1 MFPSFRKDKKEK
13 GEKGEKER
21 RKRGESQAAAPAM
34 SQQDLQRLEEAGLKR
49 GFFNLTRSSRRGENS
64 SSTSSS
70 SSSISS
76 QQQPPQNNRD
86 SKRASVFGVLAPK
99 RASWTRKEEA
109 AAAQPSIG
117 KARPSLRRPDSVDA
131 ARADAAPPPAAGAS
145 GAGDAAQG
153 AVTRTDVPPMAT
165 KPVPAR
171 KEGPTPA
178 PRAGDGAARPSAP
191 AEVSFPVPVCREK
204 ELALPVPDVRITPA
218 LLPPRD
224 ITLHRRPA
232 GDFGFSLRRAYLV
245 AANGERSTV
254 HYAEPGARDPPVSTT
269 AHPAAPAS
277 TANSAPEGGA
287 WQALLPGDRLLAIDE
302 VSVEGRS
309 REDLVAVIRAA
320 GTLIT
325 LRVQPA
331 PELCEIARC
340 CLDIPDSAS
349 ARRADEVN
357 AARAGGE
364 PASGGGDRVWV
375 VHQQGFTLAR
385 MMGPAGEGRVRVRL
399 DHDGCT
405 VEVDEDDLEKA
416 SPENWDHAQDVSGL
430 HFLNESS
437 VLHTLRQR
445 HGNGLLHTRAG
456 EQLVCVHPGSL
467 THTYSDKVMHLFR
480 SLGSE
485 DPPPHLFAVVRSA
498 YRTMLASRRDQS
510 IVCMGPVGSGKT
522 TALQHAA
529 LCTIV
534 LASGHSSITAE
545 RLQAAFTLLES
556 FGHAAVS
563 GSPNSS
569 RHCNI
574 LSLDF
579 DATGALASA
588 SIQAMLLERSRVT
601 RWPAGEE
608 TFNVFHQLLA
618 GADSALRSELSLHT
632 LSEDHAFGINPPHKD
647 ERTRLS
653 LQLSRLVTAMKLLG
667 FSAEEQNGVW
677 RVLATIYHLGASHTL
692 SEAAFSSSESAHRAA
707 AALGC
712 AVDQLTEAVF
722 DHSGVRLPPQDCV
735 AGLAS
740 ALYGELFNIVVNIIN
755 RSLRC
760 APQNTVSSLMLV
772 DAPGWQ
778 TPSTPSG
785 SSPGPA
791 GPAGAPPGHANH
803 AAEAAR
809 PAPRAATFQELCVNY
824 LQERLLELFRER
836 TVDSQVRTYRQEGV
850 EVSME
855 DLDLSAPAVIAAIDQ
870 PASQTQVRCARC
882 RAEEAKGLLWLLD
895 EEAMMNTSSDEAAMM
910 ERFFTN
916 FGSEKRGEDDSGGC
930 ARRVPGHPLLVSL
943 AHADGAHL
951 VTYDTRGWISQ
962 SRAASQCGQR
972 AGSLLAHTS
981 RKSVGVLLGGRTG
994 GAVLSGS
1001 VAGLGGASQPA
1012 LRRATSVRKAFST
1025 GPGAARKK
1033 SAPIQVKLQVEAL
1046 VETLRRA
1053 RSHFILCLSPSASVD
1068 ATATQ
1073 VCGHARTRDV
1083 VVPCDIP
1090 HLRTQ
1095 LRASRLMDALR
1106 LHRQGFPERVDCA
1119 ELRRRFSVL
1128 APHPSVPDEG
1138 VVTDEK
1144 KAVKDLLEQLELD
1157 RSSYQLGHTQV
1168 FMRAGVLRRLERE
1181 REHRVGHNITLLQAA
1196 CRGYLARVKHKKRKV
1211 QAVAIRC
1218 IQRNVRKQGAV
1229 RDWLW
1234 WRLYTYVLPLVHVNI
1249 TEETLRARDDEIQQ
1263 LKSRLEKVE
1272 KERNELRVVTERLEG
1287 KVSELSADVL
1297 DERGAS
1303 ESANQLLETETTDR
1317 LRMERENRDLRAQLE
1332 TVRRQL
1338 ESVSSLQSRLLES
1351 DVTGG
1356 DEGGDDDDD
1365 AGAAWNARLARVKR
1379 DAELERRRL
1388 QQEAEEQLQA
1398 ETQLRRQLERKMA
1411 DVQADGEDME
1421 RALQQAKRRA
1431 ARLTAELQDTK
1442 LQVDALAARNAEL
1455 EKKQRR
1461 FDTEL
1466 AQAQEEARSERQTRE
1481 RVLRDKDTVAT
1492 DAHGLR
1498 TQLQDSELQVASLQQ
1513 KVESLEAEL
1522 ETVSSQESKDE
1533 ASVARL
1539 RKTVRELEGKTK
1551 EQEEELDE
1559 QAGTIQILEQ
1569 AKLRSEMALE
1579 TLRQSHHKELESR
1592 DEEVEETRLAC
1603 QKKLRQMEMQLDEE
1617 AEEKQ
1622 KILKER
1628 RELEAKLAAVG
1639 EQASSRDVEA
1649 ERTLRLELRRTRALL
1664 NDAQTLCAHLSEK
1677 NSSRKEVATLKSQ
1690 LEEAELACAAAV
1702 KSRKALERELEE
1714 AVTSLD
1720 EEKRARQQVA
1730 APPSPPDP
1738 PTPTPDPTAPPP
1750 PAVVRRHHVVRHS
1763 PSFVVLHSAAASML
1777 PTFTNQDCKTS
1788 KVNSGSNEHCG
1799 AEPPA
1804 AGGERAAEPRGGG
1817 RGRLHG
1823 DAAQTQGVHCTGR
1836 AAAGGGAGGGGRG
1849 EEGAARA
1856 AEQGVGAGGSSAGAA
1871 AVERGAHRR
1880 RRLEARVRELTA
1892 TLDLER
1898 CATRRVESQLARSR
1912 ETVEKLTS
1920 EKESGP
1926 NAELR
1931 RGDTARAAQRQ
1942 LRELREEAAV
1952 TEDKHADA
1960 LRKLAHAVHAITIL
1974 HHNLTAIDQQRLPRL
1989 LRLINIAQE
1998 AELER
2003 VEAANQ
2009 SAQTELKLAFRRITE
2024 LQAAL
2029 EAELGSDDGERLAA
2043 GSSDDDDDDDAA

>member
-86 SKRASVFGVLAPK
+86 SKGFEDSNEGSGSHVLQRASVFGVLAPK

-232 GDFGFSLRRAYLV
+232 GDFGFSLRRAYLM

-349 ARRADEVN
+349 ARRADE
-357 AARAGGE
+357 AAQTGFCRLSAVCARVTSWLAGGE

-385 MMGPAGEGRVRVRL
+385 MLGPAGEGRVRVRL

-870 PASQTQVRCARC
+870 PASQTQARGGGGGGG

-916 FGSEKRGEDDSGGC
+916 FGSEKRGGC

-1073 VCGHARTRDV
+1073 DV

-1720 EEKRARQQVA
+1720 EEKRARQQAEEQLSLLQREVNELQNRA
-1730 APPSPPDP
+1730 EEAEEDSTETLRKHKAFIAQATQD
-1738 PTPTPDPTAPPP
+1738 ALRLEE
-1750 PAVVRRHHVVRHS
+1750 VRAEVDEVKRERQE
-1763 PSFVVLHSAAASML
+1763 L
-1777 PTFTNQDCKTS
+1777 QS
-1788 KVNSGSNEHCG
+1788 KVSG
-1799 AEPPA
+1799 
-1804 AGGERAAEPRGGG
+1804 
-1817 RGRLHG
+1817 L
-1823 DAAQTQGVHCTGR
+1823 
-1836 AAAGGGAGGGGRG
+1836 
-1849 EEGAARA
+1849 EGALL
-1856 AEQGVGAGGSSAGAA
+1856 ELQQSS
-1871 AVERGAHRR
+1871 VERTVVG
-1880 RRLEARVRELTA
+1880 RLEARVRELTA

-1960 LRKLAHAVHAITIL
+1960 LRKLAHA
-1974 HHNLTAIDQQRLPRL
+1974 
-1989 LRLINIAQE
+1989 E

-2029 EAELGSDDGERLAA
+2029 EAELGSDDGESDGYGMDSDEDGAENWMPPRRTHNTLAA
-2043 GSSDDDDDDDAA
+2043 GSSDDDDDDAA